1 MEAVAHQPEHE
12 GESER
17 AKYEVDIEGGF
28 FPWTEPKI
36 TPEQIR
42 QLGGFTGPVT
52 EVDEDNNQRV
62 LPEGVAVELKPGHGF
77 AKKHRYQRG

>member
-1 MEAVAHQPEHE
+1 MEAVAHQPERQ
-12 GESER
+12 GESEHAR
-17 AKYEVDIEGGF
+17 YEVDIEGRF
-28 FPWTEPKI
+28 FPWTEPRI

-52 EVDEDNNQRV
+52 EVDEENNQRV
-62 LPEGVAVELKPGHGF
+62 LPEGEEVELKPGQGF